1 MSALILAVIG
11 GLASFATTSLGSF
24 LTLFS
29 KRTEGSSR
37 WNLSIDFALGL
48 MVSASAFT
56 LIGPA
61 AFNSLSTNSQF
72 HLFSVADILLI
83 AALGALFI
91 YFIKF
96 QIHKFTDN
104 STNLKASHI
113 ILASVL
119 MLHNFP
125 EGLASGSV
133 LAGLD
138 LKNALPILGGIG
150 LQNIPE
156 GFLMVICLK
165 SLGWSPRSALL
176 GGLGSGVVEFLGALL
191 AGVLLNAV
199 NGILPALLSFA
210 GGSMMASVIIEMT
223 ESKESFWKIST
234 SKEFALGFLILP
246 IIQFMFM

>member
-1 MSALILAVIG
+1 MSALTLAAIG
-11 GLASFATTSLGSF
+11 GLASFATTSFGSL

-29 KRTEGSSR
+29 NRKEGASR
-37 WNLSIDFALGL
+37 WNLSVDFALGL

-61 AFNSLSTNSQF
+61 ALNSYGTRTNV
-72 HLFSVADILLI
+72 HLFSVTDILMI
-83 AALGALFI
+83 ALLGALFI
-91 YFIKF
+91 YFLKF
-96 QIHKFTDN
+96 QIHKFSQNAT
-104 STNLKASHI
+104 SQQTSHL

-138 LKNALPILGGIG
+138 LKSALPILGGIG

-165 SLGWSPRSALL
+165 SLNWSPRSALA

-191 AGVLLNAV
+191 AGILLNAV
-199 NGILPALLSFA
+199 DGILPALLSFA

-246 IIQFMFM
+246 LIQFMFM